1 MRELREQQL
10 FLENLLMDVDGVR
23 AVNYVTLTQ
32 DLDYNAEA
40 AGGGTGSGKAVCPC
54 FGMASVIQRILGM

>member
-1 MRELREQQL
+1 MQSATVELSDEEL
-10 FLENLLMDVDGVR
+10 
-23 AVNYVTLTQ
+23 
-32 DLDYNAEA
+32 EA